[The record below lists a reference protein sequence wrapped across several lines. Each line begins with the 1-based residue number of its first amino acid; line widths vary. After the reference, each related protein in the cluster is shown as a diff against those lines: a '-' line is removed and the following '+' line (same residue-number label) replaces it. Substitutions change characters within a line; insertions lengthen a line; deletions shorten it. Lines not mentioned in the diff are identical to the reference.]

1 MMPRAVLLTTV
12 LLLAGCTAL
21 AGSGVPVTPV
31 LTPPTSGSP
40 STATAS
46 PSASIESASETAGT
60 PAVRTIEIVL
70 KAGRVSPNGAR
81 VDLRKGEEFV
91 LSIRSDR
98 ADEIHVHG
106 FDLTIPIKAGGKVTR
121 RLVADQRGRFEV
133 ESHHPALVIVI
144 LQVR

>member
-1 MMPRAVLLTTV
+1 MTFRAVLLTIV
-12 LLLAGCTAL
+12 LLLAGCTAPT
-21 AGSGVPVTPV
+21 GSGVPVTPV
-31 LTPPTSGSP
+31 LTSPASASP
-40 STATAS
+40 STATES
-46 PSASIESASETAGT
+46 PSAAIASASDTAET

-81 VDLRKGEEFV
+81 VDVGKGEEFV

-106 FDLTIPIKAGGKVTR
+106 FDLTIPVKAGGKVTR